1 MSRHAIIGRHG
12 FIGSALASRLGDV
25 TSMPTAD
32 TRILFHFGSHVH
44 PVFEQNPDYE
54 MKQQLDSFSQLLPL
68 CGDRGI
74 LFVYASS
81 ALVYEKET
89 QFSRFK
95 LTLES
100 LAKCYKT
107 KTLGLRIFPSY
118 GPGENRTVISQ
129 WCREMALGL
138 APKVYGDGKQSR
150 DFIFIDD
157 VVDQILELTESPRW
171 SSSVVDIGTGTLTT
185 FNEIVAA
192 INSELGSEI
201 QPQYIPRPTQ
211 YAEGV
216 QCSNPMPARVPIQ
229 VGIRRI
235 LAAQRELQ
243 HA

>member
-1 MSRHAIIGRHG
+1 MS
-12 FIGSALASRLGDV
+12 
-25 TSMPTAD
+25 
-32 TRILFHFGSHVH
+32 
-44 PVFEQNPDYE
+44 
-54 MKQQLDSFSQLLPL
+54 
-68 CGDRGI
+68 
-74 LFVYASS
+74 
-81 ALVYEKET
+81 
-89 QFSRFK
+89 
-95 LTLES
+95 
-100 LAKCYKT
+100 
-107 KTLGLRIFPSY
+107 
-118 GPGENRTVISQ
+118 
-129 WCREMALGL
+129 LGL

-171 SSSVVDIGTGTLTT
+171 SSSVVDIGTGMLTT